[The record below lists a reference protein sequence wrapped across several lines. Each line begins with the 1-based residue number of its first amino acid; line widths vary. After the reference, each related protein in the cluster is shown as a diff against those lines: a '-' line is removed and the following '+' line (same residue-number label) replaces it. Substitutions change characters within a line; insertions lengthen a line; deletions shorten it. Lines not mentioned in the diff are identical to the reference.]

1 MPSPFSVLVSA
12 LLVFFAAFT
21 AAPSGAATEPVAI
34 LIQASGAHL
43 DDQAASPGLSV
54 YEGERVQTDSGGRA
68 SLRFGSS
75 SLTLLGNS
83 EATLTRVSRGVHIDL
98 SSGTVRFAANESQIV
113 EVHAED
119 ATIRSQ
125 DGRVSDATIT
135 ILQPKVLQIEA
146 RHGKLDFTYRQ
157 EFRNL
162 PEGQVYRIYLDSPDR
177 SDNETSAGGQVG
189 SAGSKVAY
197 YIVGAGAAGGIAWLT
212 YAAIH
217 GGNQPLS
224 PTKP

>member
-1 MPSPFSVLVSA
+1 MPSPSFVLASVFVVSC
-12 LLVFFAAFT
+12 AAFT
-21 AAPSGAATEPVAI
+21 ATDSGAATEPVAI
-34 LIQASGAHL
+34 LTQASGVHL

-54 YEGERVQTDSGGRA
+54 FEGERVQTDSGGRA

-75 SLTLLGNS
+75 SLALLGSS

-98 SSGTVRFAANESQIV
+98 SSGTVRFAANETQIV

-146 RHGKLDFTYRQ
+146 RRGSLDFTYRR
-157 EFRNL
+157 EFRML
-162 PEGQVYRIYLDSPDR
+162 PEGQVYRIYLDTPDR
-177 SDNETSAGGQVG
+177 PDSEASAGGQIG
-189 SAGSKVAY
+189 AAGSKVAY
-197 YIVGAGAAGGIAWLT
+197 YIVGAGAAGGIAWVT

-217 GGNQPLS
+217 GGNPPLS